1 VDDPGKNNREDPL
14 ILHCFADYG
23 TESEILSGF
32 GEVIRLSLDP
42 VDTNES
48 IPIKA
53 DAHIDREGKY
63 WDVPFNDDITF
74 DLGLFH
80 PVCSRWAATTSIS
93 GDPDDHEN
101 MIPSARSIAERYCDH
116 HIIENVPKAPL
127 EDPTILNGRM
137 LGLSIE
143 YERAFET
150 SFDVPQPPRERML
163 LTGSG
168 PSQKAETSSFFFS
181 ERSKEWW
188 AAAKNYRPGS
198 YPKQHLAKNTIPAPY
213 IFYLLRAWL
222 MVYEEEQGI
231 SEGRVDYS
239 EYDKEMETERRKNS
253 NRQLGDF
260 R

>member
-1 VDDPGKNNREDPL
+1 
-14 ILHCFADYG
+14 
-23 TESEILSGF
+23 
-32 GEVIRLSLDP
+32 
-42 VDTNES
+42 
-48 IPIKA
+48 
-53 DAHIDREGKY
+53 
-63 WDVPFNDDITF
+63 
-74 DLGLFH
+74 
-80 PVCSRWAATTSIS
+80 
-93 GDPDDHEN
+93 
-101 MIPSARSIAERYCDH
+101 
-116 HIIENVPKAPL
+116 
-127 EDPTILNGRM
+127 
-137 LGLSIE
+137 
-143 YERAFET
+143 
-150 SFDVPQPPRERML
+150 ML

-231 SEGRVDYS
+231 SKGRVDYS
-239 EYDKEMETERRKNS
+239 EYDQEMETERRKNS